1 MINWTRDEGYSC
13 EKTAHLG
20 DFAAVIIEPGTAY
33 NDADAWEIQVY
44 DEADDEAMS
53 YGEEYARVT
62 GLPSEK
68 AAKRVAETILEEIHA
83 ARRF

>member
-1 MINWTRDEGYSC
+1 MINWTRDEAYSG
-13 EKTAHLG
+13 EETARLG
-20 DFAAVIIEPGTAY
+20 DFAAVIIGPGTAY
-33 NDADAWEIQVY
+33 NDADAWEIQIY

-53 YGEEYARVT
+53 YGEEYTRVT

-83 ARRF
+83 ARNF